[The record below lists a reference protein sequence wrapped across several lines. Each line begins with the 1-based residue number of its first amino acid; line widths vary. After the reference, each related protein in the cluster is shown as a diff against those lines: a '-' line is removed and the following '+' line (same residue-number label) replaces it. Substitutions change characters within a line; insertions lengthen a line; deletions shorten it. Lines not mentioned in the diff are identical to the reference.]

1 MSNHADITPVEATY
15 FSERRDFLYIATGMM
30 AAVGTAAAA
39 WPFIDQMEPS
49 ADVLAAGE
57 PIDIDIS
64 KIEPGQQITVRWR
77 GQPILIVHRTPKE
90 LKRLQTASDTSFL
103 RDADSNVHQQ
113 PEYAQNWH
121 RSIKPEYLVVVGIC
135 THLGCIPLF
144 RPDPGGGL
152 GKDWP
157 GGYFCPCHGSLYDL
171 SGRVFKN
178 VPAPYN
184 LPVPPY
190 HFPSD
195 TVVRVGENP
204 SGSSFDLNSI
214 VQI

>member
-1 MSNHADITPVEATY
+1 MTKHAEISGADAAY
-15 FSERRDFLYIATGMM
+15 MSERRDFLFIATGMM
-30 AAVGTAAAA
+30 AAVGAAAAA

-49 ADVLAAGE
+49 AAVLAAGG

-64 KIEPGQQITVRWR
+64 KIQPGQQITVRWR

-90 LKRLQTASDTSFL
+90 LKRLQASSDTALL
-103 RDADSNVHQQ
+103 RDAGSSEHQQ
-113 PEYAQNWH
+113 PAYAQNWH

-144 RPDPGGGL
+144 RPDPGGSL
-152 GKDWP
+152 GKNWP
-157 GGYFCPCHGSLYDL
+157 GGYFCPCHGSRYDL

-195 TVVRVGENP
+195 TVVRIGENP
-204 SGSSFDLNSI
+204 AGSSFDLNSI